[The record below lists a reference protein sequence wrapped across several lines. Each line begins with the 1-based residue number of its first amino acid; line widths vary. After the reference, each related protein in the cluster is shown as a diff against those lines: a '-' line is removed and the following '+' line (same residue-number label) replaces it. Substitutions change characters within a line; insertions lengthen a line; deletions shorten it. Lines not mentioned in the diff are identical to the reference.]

1 MLYRVQIRLELYRNY
16 DLQQC
21 LELWDFY
28 FLFLSD
34 ISKIKVW
41 KMEAIVPE
49 QCMYLSVH
57 QYFISIS
64 VSRAALNAVI
74 LMLLLKFHHKDL
86 SISPSGGR
94 REARSVRTYPWWR
107 GRD

>member
-16 DLQQC
+16 DLPQC

-41 KMEAIVPE
+41 KMKVIVPE
-49 QCMYLSVH
+49 QCLYLSLH
-57 QYFISIS
+57 HLSALYFI
-64 VSRAALNAVI
+64 I
-74 LMLLLKFHHKDL
+74 LTSLLKFHHK
-86 SISPSGGR
+86 
-94 REARSVRTYPWWR
+94 V
-107 GRD
+107 